1 MFILQPDTELHVY
14 VLLLTVCYIFIKNVS
29 RLNELWNERRKIQ
42 FLVKMYYMLLSIKL
56 GI

>member
-1 MFILQPDTELHVY
+1 MTEFLDMLITNNKQY
-14 VLLLTVCYIFIKNVS
+14 GYIFIKNVS

-42 FLVKMYYMLLSIKL
+42 FVVKMYYMLLSIKL